1 MIIYPSSIPCYGG
14 PSMTARRTRSLQLP
28 AQRNARVGEGELS
41 SPPAPKVL
49 NSTRVRILSA
59 AEQLFAEHGYD
70 RVSMPMIAE
79 ASGITA
85 GAIYKHFEGKEALFF
100 EVVRRVV
107 QSVPI
112 TAESRSD
119 AVMELPRIVAGYTTR
134 RFRLLR
140 QFAVEIHSASAK
152 HPKVRRLL
160 RQGLDRNIG
169 QIRESIIRAQRA
181 GALERA
187 DSELLA
193 CAVIV
198 FVMGLMHMETLL
210 PHFIGDPR
218 WHDFVEKRM
227 AALLGTLSSNPNFP
241 KA

>member
-1 MIIYPSSIPCYGG
+1 M
-14 PSMTARRTRSLQLP
+14 ADRRTRSLQLP
-28 AQRNARVGEGELS
+28 AQRDARVGKRKLS
-41 SPPAPKVL
+41 SPPAPAPKGF

-59 AEQLFAEHGYD
+59 AERLFAEHGYD
-70 RVSMPMIAE
+70 SVSMPMIAQ

-85 GAIYKHFEGKEALFF
+85 GAIYKHFEGKEDLFF

-112 TAESRSD
+112 TAENRSD
-119 AVMELPRIVAGYTTR
+119 AVMDLPRIVAGYTTPP
-134 RFRLLR
+134 FRLLR

-160 RQGLDRNIG
+160 RRALDRNIG
-169 QIRESIIRAQRA
+169 QIRESIVRAQRA
-181 GALERA
+181 GALELA

-210 PHFIGDPR
+210 PHFVGDPK
-218 WHDFVEKRM
+218 WHDFTESRM
-227 AALLGTLSSNPNFP
+227 GVLLGTLNSNPNFP

>member
-14 PSMTARRTRSLQLP
+14 SRMAERRTRSLQPP
-28 AQRNARVGEGELS
+28 AQRNARVGEGKLP
-41 SPPAPKVL
+41 SPLGPKVF

-70 RVSMPMIAE
+70 SVSMPMIAQ

-85 GAIYKHFEGKEALFF
+85 GAIYKHFEGKEDLFF

-112 TAESRSD
+112 TAESPSD
-119 AVMELPRIVAGYTTR
+119 AVMELPRIVAGYTTP
-134 RFRLLR
+134 RFRWLR

-160 RQGLDRNIG
+160 RRALGRNIG
-169 QIRESIIRAQRA
+169 QIRESIVRAQRA
-181 GALERA
+181 GALELA

-193 CAVIV
+193 CTVIV

-210 PHFIGDPR
+210 PHFVGDR
-218 WHDFVEKRM
+218 KWQDFVENRM
-227 AALLGTLSSNPNFP
+227 GVLLGTLNSDPNS
-241 KA
+241 A